1 MLELI
6 VTVTYAIGLLSLIPK
21 VVAEFCRAQPQIQ
34 QPVDIQQLVDDE
46 PRMKI
51 AA

>member
-6 VTVTYAIGLLSLIPK
+6 VTVTYAIGLLYLIPK
-21 VVAEFCRAQPQIQ
+21 VVAEFRQAQSPIQ
-34 QPVDIQQLVDDE
+34 PPVDIQQPVDDE